1 MNKAKA
7 CSSSARSLPVTG
19 ANVPVVH
26 SKRSSCGFKYIINK
40 MLVKKIDNIK
50 DDQEEKVKEIPS
62 CIICIGSTGS
72 GKSSTISKYT
82 QLPIAS
88 NAGANR
94 VTKKCKNFRI

>member
-1 MNKAKA
+1 MTFAF
-7 CSSSARSLPVTG
+7 SP
-19 ANVPVVH
+19 
-26 SKRSSCGFKYIINK
+26 
-40 MLVKKIDNIK
+40 IDKIK
-50 DDQEEKVKEIPS
+50 DDDDEDKVKEIPS